1 MALTEKQRRF
11 VDYYIETGNAS
22 EAARRAG
29 YKLEN
34 ADATGRENLRK
45 PTVKAAI
52 AERLFADICTLRATD
67 YSANRVSGGIAT
79 DMADKI
85 ARVEDLRA
93 RINAEW
99 DRLIDLRHEAYGYIS
114 QVASAKQRQL
124 LIKRYLLGEA
134 WEVIAAEW
142 TTESPDKRGCSWQNL
157 HKIHKQALAAMQK
170 ILDRVA

>member
-1 MALTEKQRRF
+1 MTAKEYLNRLRSIDMDLRAKEKL
-11 VDYYIETGNAS
+11 
-22 EAARRAG
+22 
-29 YKLEN
+29 K
-34 ADATGRENLRK
+34 
-45 PTVKAAI
+45 
-52 AERLFADICTLRATD
+52 ERLFADICTLRATD

-79 DMADKI
+79 DIADKI

-124 LIKRYLLGEA
+124 LIKRYLLDEA